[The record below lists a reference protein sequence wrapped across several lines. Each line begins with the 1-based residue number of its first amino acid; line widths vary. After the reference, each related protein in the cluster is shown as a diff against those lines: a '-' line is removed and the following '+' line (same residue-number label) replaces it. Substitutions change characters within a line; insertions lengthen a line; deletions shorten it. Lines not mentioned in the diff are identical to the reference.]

1 MIELSQIQN
10 TSKLKEL
17 RGQINT
23 MVNEINENQMVVG
36 QVLHPTAHFYSNGS
50 IVGTVTDSWIMNQ
63 LFAVCM
69 PTSNGVYVAQMFGCL
84 LAYGDSVTNNAVNGV
99 KISIPAVKL
108 PNRTAEVSSFVK
120 PSSLGFSPFN
130 LQQISNTGL
139 RFGATVTGPS
149 GSTTVITDKSLSRNS
164 TAILLN
170 QQYLVYGVTGTN
182 LQLQLGSITV

>member
-1 MIELSQIQN
+1 MIELPQIQN

-23 MVNEINENQMVVG
+23 MVNEINSDQMVVG
-36 QVLHPTAHFYSNGS
+36 QVLHPTAQLYSSSG
-50 IVGTVTDSWIMNQ
+50 IVGSVSDSWIMNQ

-108 PNRTAEVSSFVK
+108 PNRTEEVSSFVK

-139 RFGATVTGPS
+139 QFGATVTGPS
-149 GSTTVITDKSLSRNS
+149 GSTAVVTDKSLSRSSNV
-164 TAILLN
+164 ILLN
-170 QQYLVYGVTGTN
+170 QQWLVYGGTGTN
-182 LQLQLGSITV
+182 LQLQLDSITI

>member
-23 MVNEINENQMVVG
+23 MVNEINSDQMVVG
-36 QVLHPTAHFYSNGS
+36 QVLHPTAQLYYNGS
-50 IVGTVTDSWIMNQ
+50 IVGSISDSWIINQ

-84 LAYGDSVTNNAVNGV
+84 LAYGDSVTNNTVNGV

-139 RFGATVTGPS
+139 KFGATVTGPS
-149 GSTTVITDKSLSRNS
+149 GSTTVVTDKSLSSS
-164 TAILLN
+164 TATLLN
-170 QQYLVYGVTGTN
+170 QQCLVYGTTGTN
-182 LQLQLGSITV
+182 LHLQLDSITI

>member
-23 MVNEINENQMVVG
+23 MVDEINGNQMVIG
-36 QVLHPTAHFYSNGS
+36 QVLNPTALIYSNGS
-50 IVGTVTDSWIMNQ
+50 IVGSVTDVWTINQ

-84 LAYGDSVTNNAVNGV
+84 LTSGVSVTNNSVDAVT
-99 KISIPAVKL
+99 IRIPAVKL

-120 PSSLGFSPFN
+120 PSSLGFSAFN
-130 LQQISNTGL
+130 LQMISNTGL
-139 RFGATVTGPS
+139 QFGAFVTGPS
-149 GSTTVITDKSLSRNS
+149 GSTAVVTDTSLSS
-164 TAILLN
+164 KTSILFN
-170 QQYLVYGVTGTN
+170 QQHLIYSDTGTN
-182 LQLQLGSITV
+182 LRLELSRITV

>member
-1 MIELSQIQN
+1 MIELSQIPSS
-10 TSKLKEL
+10 SKLKEL

-23 MVNEINENQMVVG
+23 MVNEINSDQMVVG
-36 QVLHPTAHFYSNGS
+36 QVLHPTAQLYSNGS
-50 IVGTVTDSWIMNQ
+50 IVGSVSDSWVMNQ

-99 KISIPAVKL
+99 DISIPAVKL

-139 RFGATVTGPS
+139 QFGATVTGPS
-149 GSTTVITDKSLSRNS
+149 GSTTVVTDKSLSRNS

-170 QQYLVYGVTGTN
+170 QQCLVYGATGTG
-182 LQLQLGSITV
+182 LQLQLSSITI